1 MQNSKVNQNRIND
14 KTKLLLKFN
23 YISSALSL
31 VLGLLCVFAI
41 DVKGTIPNV
50 FFLYFALNLINIGAF
65 KLHGNLSVMAI
76 CTSLL
81 SWVSTLVITLF
92 SGGINSQFIFIL
104 GIIVL
109 AGYISTRFF
118 GNLYMYFILF
128 TILAV
133 FVIDQVEL
141 DFISNEI
148 PAESEDLF
156 SLASILFAV
165 YLLGWVF
172 GKDLLKAH
180 HNLYKSKVE
189 IERRIDEKEMLLRE
203 VRHRVK
209 NNLQTVSSLLN
220 LQAKNSGNEQI
231 KDLVKGSQN
240 RVISM
245 AMIHEML
252 YLRSNLSKIEFKP
265 YVQELTEYLVKS
277 VKGRSKNV
285 TINIDIPDIELGID
299 TAIPLGLL
307 INEAVTNSLKYAF
320 MGHDNGQIGITMKK
334 EPAPNTYNLQL
345 TDNGIGFSEKLDFR
359 NSKSLGLKLIHNL
372 ARQLKGSGKRL
383 HTEKGTN
390 YCITFQDIGRGFKT
404 TY

>member
-148 PAESEDLF
+148 PAEPWPWLLF
-156 SLASILFAV
+156 QSAT
-165 YLLGWVF
+165 
-172 GKDLLKAH
+172 
-180 HNLYKSKVE
+180 
-189 IERRIDEKEMLLRE
+189 R
-203 VRHRVK
+203 
-209 NNLQTVSSLLN
+209 
-220 LQAKNSGNEQI
+220 
-231 KDLVKGSQN
+231 
-240 RVISM
+240 
-245 AMIHEML
+245 
-252 YLRSNLSKIEFKP
+252 
-265 YVQELTEYLVKS
+265 
-277 VKGRSKNV
+277 
-285 TINIDIPDIELGID
+285 
-299 TAIPLGLL
+299 
-307 INEAVTNSLKYAF
+307 
-320 MGHDNGQIGITMKK
+320 
-334 EPAPNTYNLQL
+334 
-345 TDNGIGFSEKLDFR
+345 
-359 NSKSLGLKLIHNL
+359 
-372 ARQLKGSGKRL
+372 
-383 HTEKGTN
+383 
-390 YCITFQDIGRGFKT
+390 
-404 TY
+404 